1 MAAWANGPMSL
12 ALRFLVIGA
21 VALDRPVRLAGP
33 LKPGARLAAASL
45 GDALEGRL
53 GGGGAAAA
61 VALRA
66 AGCEVAL
73 ASVVAADADGD
84 DALELAAQS
93 GADLRL
99 VQRRPGKSRTTL
111 ILIDPNGERTIIGLG
126 ARPAA
131 LPPLPPPDAAFDGV
145 LVRSPYPDA
154 DAWAAAARGP
164 VVVHWPAST
173 YRGPAEL
180 VVASADD
187 LSPDVLANPW
197 RAAAAQVGERL
208 GWMVVTRGAD
218 GATAFGRRRQVQAS
232 APPAK
237 VVDSTGA
244 GDVFAAG
251 LLAALA
257 NGAPI
262 EQALTT
268 ACAWGAATV
277 ALDSSAPTNAPPGT
291 YRLP

>member
-1 MAAWANGPMSL
+1 MRL
-12 ALRFLVIGA
+12 LVIGA

-73 ASVVAADADGD
+73 VSVIAGDADGD
-84 DALELAAQS
+84 HALELVARS

-99 VQRRPGKSRTTL
+99 VVRRPGESRTTL
-111 ILIDPNGERTIIGLG
+111 ILIDPDGERTIIGLG

-145 LVRSPYPDA
+145 LVRSPYPGA
-154 DAWAAAARGP
+154 EAWAAAARGP
-164 VVVHWPAST
+164 VVVHWPAPT
-173 YRGPAEL
+173 YPGPADV

-187 LSPDVLANPW
+187 LAPEVLADPW

-208 GWMVVTRGAD
+208 EWMVVTRGGD
-218 GATAFGRRRQVQAS
+218 GAIAFGRQRHVRAR
-232 APPAK
+232 APAAE

-257 NGAPI
+257 GGAPI
-262 EQALTT
+262 EKALAT
-268 ACAWGAATV
+268 ACTWGAATV
-277 ALDSSAPTNAPPGT
+277 ALDSSAPTDAPPET
-291 YRLP
+291 FRL